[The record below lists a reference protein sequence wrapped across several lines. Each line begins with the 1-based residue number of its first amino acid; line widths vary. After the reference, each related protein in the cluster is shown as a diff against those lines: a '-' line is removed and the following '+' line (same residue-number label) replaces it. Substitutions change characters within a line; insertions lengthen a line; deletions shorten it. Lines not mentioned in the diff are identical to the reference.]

1 MSRNKEQGAS
11 QRHKGPQ
18 IIVRSPQE
26 GARITAPFE
35 LDIQFMSAKGAAIDL
50 DSLRVHFRK
59 VWNIDITDYVRL
71 QRAECILCSGLISR
85 CSVFLSSHAA
95 YRNWSERVEVN
106 EGHRSRPYIGRW
118 LS

>member
-18 IIVRSPQE
+18 IVVRSPQE

-59 VWNIDITDYVRL
+59 VWNIDITDYVRPYVSPEGIRMTNATL
-71 QRAECILCSGLISR
+71 PRGRHTVTLAIADDQGHTSSR
-85 CSVFLSSHAA
+85 TMT
-95 YRNWSERVEVN
+95 VEIV
-106 EGHRSRPYIGRW
+106 
-118 LS
+118 

>member
-11 QRHKGPQ
+11 QRHMGPQ
-18 IIVRSPQE
+18 IVVRSPQE

-59 VWNIDITDYVRL
+59 VWNIDITDYVRPYVSPEGIRMTNATL
-71 QRAECILCSGLISR
+71 PRGRHTVTLAIADNQGRTSSR
-85 CSVFLSSHAA
+85 TMTMEIV
-95 YRNWSERVEVN
+95 
-106 EGHRSRPYIGRW
+106 
-118 LS
+118 

>member
-18 IIVRSPQE
+18 IVVRSPQE

-35 LDIQFMSAKGAAIDL
+35 LDIQFMSAKGAAINL

-59 VWNIDITDYVRL
+59 VWNIDITDYVRPYVSPEGIRMTNATL
-71 QRAECILCSGLISR
+71 PRGRHTVTLAIADDQGRTSSR
-85 CSVFLSSHAA
+85 TMT
-95 YRNWSERVEVN
+95 VEIV
-106 EGHRSRPYIGRW
+106 
-118 LS
+118 